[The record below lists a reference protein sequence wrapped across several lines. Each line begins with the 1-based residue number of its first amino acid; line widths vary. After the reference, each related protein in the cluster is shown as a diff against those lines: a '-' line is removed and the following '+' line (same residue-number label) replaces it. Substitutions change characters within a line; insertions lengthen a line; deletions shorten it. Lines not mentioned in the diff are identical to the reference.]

1 MTIRGRLLMLAIG
14 GVLPLLIVG
23 LTVLWIVWH
32 EKQTQLNDSLEQQA
46 ELSAVVFD
54 RWLDAQYQPLR
65 TIASYPPD
73 YLNDPS
79 ELTPNLKAALLN
91 RNHWID
97 VRVLD
102 PAGKVLAIEPSDAGN
117 LPTGLAEKLL
127 GEAKRGV
134 SDVETDWTR
143 GEGHYLL
150 ASEVPINS
158 GGAVIARIDGA
169 SLQQP
174 LQGIT
179 LPDRA
184 LVTLL
189 DQNQRI
195 IYRSQTADSALGLD
209 LSAHHDLSILNDR
222 KTAVMIQRSSVDEV
236 ERVYGLSRVGN
247 TGYVVML
254 GVPSSVLYASAWRQL
269 MSYAIVGLIIVFGT
283 MTGALLITR
292 SIARPVRLLS
302 FAADQFG
309 EGNFSARAPAEG
321 KDVIARLGTNFNA
334 MAQRLEK
341 REARF
346 AELDRLKSEFVST
359 VSHELRTPLTTIK
372 ALTRL
377 LMRDGLDEMKRREY
391 IDTISVECDRQI
403 DLVLNLLDLSRIE
416 GGVMRVTYERV
427 DVREVVSS
435 VVKSELR
442 SAEKRSHDLRF
453 EDAGSIP
460 EVCADSKELRR
471 VLSNIIENAI
481 KYTPDGGRIS
491 LTAVKEDGRVA
502 ISVIDNGRGIP
513 PEDMPFLFDKFHRG
527 RPARHSEAMRRA
539 STDDEFLEDADV
551 SGVGLGLYLARNV
564 MERMGGSISV
574 QSEVGRG
581 STFAV
586 RWTKLF
592 AAIATVLLN
601 PFITPGTAAGNWVT
615 KPFVLNPKPG
625 LPPAIAIRFV
635 APAV

>member
-23 LTVLWIVWH
+23 LTVLWIVWR

-79 ELTPNLKAALLN
+79 ELRPNLKAALLN

-195 IYRSQTADSALGLD
+195 VYRSQTADSALGLD

-403 DLVLNLLDLSRIE
+403 DLVLNLLDLSRI
-416 GGVMRVTYERV
+416 
-427 DVREVVSS
+427 
-435 VVKSELR
+435 
-442 SAEKRSHDLRF
+442 
-453 EDAGSIP
+453 
-460 EVCADSKELRR
+460 
-471 VLSNIIENAI
+471 
-481 KYTPDGGRIS
+481 
-491 LTAVKEDGRVA
+491 
-502 ISVIDNGRGIP
+502 
-513 PEDMPFLFDKFHRG
+513 
-527 RPARHSEAMRRA
+527 
-539 STDDEFLEDADV
+539 
-551 SGVGLGLYLARNV
+551 
-564 MERMGGSISV
+564 
-574 QSEVGRG
+574 
-581 STFAV
+581 
-586 RWTKLF
+586 
-592 AAIATVLLN
+592 
-601 PFITPGTAAGNWVT
+601 
-615 KPFVLNPKPG
+615 
-625 LPPAIAIRFV
+625 
-635 APAV
+635 